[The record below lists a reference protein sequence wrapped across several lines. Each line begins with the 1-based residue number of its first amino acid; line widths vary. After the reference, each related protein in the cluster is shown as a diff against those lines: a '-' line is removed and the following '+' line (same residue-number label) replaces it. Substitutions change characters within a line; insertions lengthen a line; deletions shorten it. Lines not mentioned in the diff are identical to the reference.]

1 MYIYIPTQYYQQY
14 YNSSTPYYNTYIH
27 VLNVYK
33 IISPH
38 SITSAEYNKSVLTD
52 HALQENHVINWDH
65 ALQENHVINW
75 ADASVIDRESD
86 RPTRWIKEATSR
98 EP

>member
-1 MYIYIPTQYYQQY
+1 MCIYIPTQYYQQY
-14 YNSSTPYYNTYIH
+14 YNSSTPYYDTYIH

-38 SITSAEYNKSVLTD
+38 SSTSAEYNKSVLT
-52 HALQENHVINWDH
+52 DH

-86 RPTRWIKEATSR
+86 RPTRGTTRKDN